1 MSPDLRLTSQTPV
14 IIQGIEVQESRRWV
28 DSMRRYGTRVVGWVS
43 ASAEETEADGL
54 PVFRSHAD
62 ALSATGAEAC
72 VSMVP
77 PRSAADAIL
86 EAADSG
92 VRLIVSLTAGMP
104 LQDAVRVRR
113 RIADLRITY
122 VGPGSSGIAVPAA
135 RVKLGS
141 MPDGALAPGA
151 VALVTASD
159 SLAAEAGYQMVQG
172 GLGQSLYID
181 VGSHTIKGTPMAALP
196 ALLQADDAT
205 KAVALLGTTRGTEEE
220 DFADAM
226 RRSDLG
232 KPVFAYIAGHALPA
246 GALGGFWPL
255 PDAPGATAAAARK
268 RAALEAAGA
277 KVYNSL
283 GALIKALQAAA

>member
-1 MSPDLRLTSQTPV
+1 MTPDLRLTAQTPV
-14 IIQGIEVQESRRWV
+14 IIQGIEVQTSRRWV

-43 ASAEETEADGL
+43 ASSKETEADGL
-54 PVFRSHAD
+54 PIFPSHAE
-62 ALSATGAEAC
+62 ALSATGAEVC
-72 VSMVP
+72 VSMAP
-77 PRSAADAIL
+77 PRTAADAIL

-104 LQDAVRVRR
+104 LHDAVRVRR
-113 RIADLRITY
+113 RIGDLHITY
-122 VGPGSSGIAVPAA
+122 IGPGTSGIALPAV
-135 RVKLGS
+135 RIKLGS
-141 MPDGALAPGA
+141 MPDDALAPGA

-159 SLAAEAGYQMVQG
+159 SLAVEAGYQMAQS

-181 VGSHTIKGTPMAALP
+181 VGSHTIKGTPMAVLP
-196 ALLQADDAT
+196 PLLQADDAT
-205 KAVALLGTTRGTEEE
+205 KAIALLGTTRGTEEE
-220 DFADAM
+220 DFAAAIGP
-226 RRSDLG
+226 SGLT

-246 GALGGFWPL
+246 GALGSFWPL
-255 PDAPGATAAAARK
+255 TDAAGSTAAAARK